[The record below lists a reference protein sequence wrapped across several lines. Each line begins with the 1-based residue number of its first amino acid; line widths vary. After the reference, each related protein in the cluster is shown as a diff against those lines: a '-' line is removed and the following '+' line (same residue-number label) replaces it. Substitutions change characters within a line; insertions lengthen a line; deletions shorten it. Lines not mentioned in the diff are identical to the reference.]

1 MALPIIGLN
10 LMPRLQMNE
19 LFNRLIY
26 WIKYT
31 LIPWYTSLGITK
43 GTITLEVVGRRSGRK
58 IRVSVTMVRH
68 AGRRYLVALNDQ
80 SQWVKNVR
88 AADGAA
94 ILHSGRKTPVQLV
107 EVPHDERAPI
117 LLGYVNQR
125 AFSHS
130 GASSARLF
138 FGLGPDPCL
147 EEMQAIAHRYPV
159 FRIDEAE

>member
-1 MALPIIGLN
+1 
-10 LMPRLQMNE
+10 MNDI
-19 LFNRLIY
+19 FTRLIH
-26 WIKYT
+26 WIKYV

-68 AGRRYLVALNDQ
+68 AGNRYLVSLNDK

-88 AADGAA
+88 AAGGSA
-94 ILHSGRKTPVQLV
+94 IIHSGRKTPVKLV
-107 EVPHDERAPI
+107 EVPADERAPI

-138 FGLGPDPCL
+138 FGLAPNPKM
-147 EEMQAIAHRYPV
+147 EEMQAIANRYPV
-159 FRIDEAE
+159 FRIEVGE

>member
-1 MALPIIGLN
+1 
-10 LMPRLQMNE
+10 MNE

-43 GTITLEVVGRRSGRK
+43 GTITLEVVGRRSGRI

-68 AGRRYLVALNDQ
+68 A
-80 SQWVKNVR
+80 
-88 AADGAA
+88 
-94 ILHSGRKTPVQLV
+94 
-107 EVPHDERAPI
+107 
-117 LLGYVNQR
+117 
-125 AFSHS
+125 

-138 FGLGPDPCL
+138 FGLGPNPRL